1 MAAGLINNMKE
12 MTVDNFEDFITRE
25 WTTEEM
31 KNLRKRKRVDN
42 ETITSVKHIKL
53 MPDQRLVLSEV
64 LRNAFDQLFAR
75 TYRNEILFGP
85 DDLFRHEHITTLID
99 NLGTFKTV
107 TELRKLIGGEVIAG
121 QMEIL
126 LEAVDGYI
134 KGPLAED
141 TQRRI
146 DLARAEEE
154 RLISISKEEAEARA
168 RDEEVEREVARLEFQ
183 RIEEQRLLDLA
194 KRLAREA
201 AEKAWK
207 EEQAEHMAMLVRQA
221 GEDAERRGVKSI
233 HWGR

>member
-1 MAAGLINNMKE
+1 MKE

-31 KNLRKRKRVDN
+31 KNMRKRKRVDN

-75 TYRNEILFGP
+75 TYRNQILFGP
-85 DDLFRHEHITTLID
+85 DDLFCHEHITTLID

-121 QMEIL
+121 QMEML

-141 TQRRI
+141 TQRGI

-154 RLISISKEEAEARA
+154 RLISISKEEAEAQA
-168 RDEEVEREVARLEFQ
+168 RDEEVQREVARLEFQ

-194 KRLAREA
+194 KRSAREA

-207 EEQAEHMAMLVRQA
+207 EEQAEHMAMLVRRA

-233 HWGR
+233 HRGR